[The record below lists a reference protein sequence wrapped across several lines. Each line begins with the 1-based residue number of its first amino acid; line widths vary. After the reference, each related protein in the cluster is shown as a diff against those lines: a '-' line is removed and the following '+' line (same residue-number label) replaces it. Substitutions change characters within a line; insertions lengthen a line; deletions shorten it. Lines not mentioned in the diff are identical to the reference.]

1 VTGRLDPDDVELIAR
16 RVLAL
21 VHAELDSEHE
31 RLVDAKTLAQL
42 LGVTRGWVYA
52 HAEELQAVRLGGPRG
67 RLRFD
72 LARVTERGNGSRAP
86 QPRRRTRATNVM
98 RSGANL
104 LPIDP

>member
-1 VTGRLDPDDVELIAR
+1 VTVRLDPDDVELIAR

-21 VHAELDSEHE
+21 VRAELDSEHD
-31 RLVDAKTLAQL
+31 RLVDARALAQL

-52 HAEELQAVRLGGPRG
+52 HAEELHAVRLGGRRG

-72 LARVTERGNGSRAP
+72 LARVIDRENGSRASR
-86 QPRRRTRATNVM
+86 PRRRTRAAKVM
-98 RSGANL
+98 QRGANL